1 MPHDNDGDRTVFG
14 RPAAG
19 NAEAPTR
26 RPQPQSGGETRFG
39 AGPPQDGQNRKTSL
53 AMRQRGGSVKVGQAS
68 NPILAAAT
76 DLLVLLGRLRSGQI
90 EMQTR
95 PLRAYLMREID
106 DFVVTAQDHAVS
118 PEDIELAR
126 YALTATA
133 DDIAQT
139 IPGTDPAYWQQHSM
153 AAELLQDRMAGI
165 GFFVRLE
172 NLLAQAGDHKQV
184 LELMLSCLAL
194 GFEGKYRHQRNG
206 ARALTRLRQAAY
218 QQFRLLAPAPGL
230 DLSIHWSPVLMGGAR
245 RAERLPLW
253 ICCGVA
259 GCMVM
264 AFFATLSGLLSSEL
278 YASQQILLA
287 LHDPSEEIALETGAG
302 TGGESGAG
310 AAERASFVAPIPAQ
324 LARIRRVL
332 KAEIDSGLIKV
343 EIKGDFIALRLGSQ
357 LRFKSGSAEL
367 NSDVTPLAQRLG
379 RVLEAENM
387 GGAIIIEGHSDN
399 IQMNGRGRYRTNEA
413 LSLARASTVMGV
425 LAGFVSTTTRLRAVG
440 VGANDPL
447 DRANTPKARQLNRR
461 VEILLVREEPL

>member
-26 RPQPQSGGETRFG
+26 RPQPQIGGEETRFG
-39 AGPPQDGQNRKTSL
+39 AAPPPLQARRDRKTTL
-53 AMRQRGGSVKVGQAS
+53 AKRRRGGSIKVGQAS

-90 EMQTR
+90 EMQTL

-106 DFVVTAQDHAVS
+106 NFVVTAQDHTVN
-118 PEDIELAR
+118 PEDINLAR

-172 NLLAQAGDHKQV
+172 KLLAQAGERKQV

-206 ARALTRLRQAAY
+206 ARALTRLRQAAF
-218 QQFRLLAPAPGL
+218 QQYRLVEPPPGR
-230 DLSIHWSPVLMGGAR
+230 DLSIHWSPVLMGGSR
-245 RAERLPLW
+245 RADRLPLW

-264 AFFATLSGLLSSEL
+264 AFFATLSGLLASEL

-287 LHDPSEEIALETGAG
+287 LHDPSEEIVLETGAG
-302 TGGESGAG
+302 TG
-310 AAERASFVAPIPAQ
+310 AADRASFVAPIPAQ
-324 LARIRRVL
+324 LARIRRGL
-332 KAEIDSGLIKV
+332 SGEIDSGLIKV
-343 EIKGDFIALRLGSQ
+343 VIKGDFIALRLGSQ

-367 NSDVTPLAQRLG
+367 NSDVTPLALRLG
-379 RVLEAENM
+379 RLLEAENM

-425 LAGFVSTTTRLRAVG
+425 LAGFVSTTTRLRAIG

-447 DRANTPKARQLNRR
+447 DRANTPKARQMNRR